1 MEPEASS
8 VVAAFCDS
16 SSLRETLSV
25 LLEHECRLRF
35 LNPEAAPPA
44 DSATDVAIVATQ
56 HPTSLLRH
64 LNARW
69 PSVPIVVV
77 DAQVNRP
84 FASADVVPQHADV
97 HTVPLEPH
105 AIRQAVL
112 ERLTAPP
119 HSARRA
125 TIRAIAETL
134 RAELTYSFT
143 ALRTLTASAASGSDG
158 VTAAVLGTIVREQT
172 YVLDANV
179 EHLQRLRDRPR
190 AVELSSHFV
199 SALCRQL
206 EQPNQEMVERGLLC
220 ECATESSAAHDVG
233 PLTLVPMITSFLRA
247 HLRRRSASP
256 VVRVRVTQRGVQLR
270 YEPRR
275 VGPAGVRSWPLLLAS
290 LALQPWSWR
299 VDATTSAQQE
309 TVGLRPA

>member
-1 MEPEASS
+1 MEPELPS

-35 LNPEAAPPA
+35 LNPESAPPV
-44 DSATDVAIVATQ
+44 DSATDVAIVATR
-56 HPTSLLRH
+56 HPSSLLRH
-64 LNARW
+64 LSVRW
-69 PSVPIVVV
+69 ASVPIVVV
-77 DAQVNRP
+77 GTQFNRSP
-84 FASADVVPQHADV
+84 APADIVPQQADV

-112 ERLTAPP
+112 ERLTARP
-119 HSARRA
+119 HGALRA
-125 TIRAIAETL
+125 TVRSIAETL
-134 RAELTYSFT
+134 RAELAYPFT
-143 ALRTLTASAASGSDG
+143 ALRTLTAAPASGSDG
-158 VTAAVLGTIVREQT
+158 VTDAVLGTIVREQT

-206 EQPNQEMVERGLLC
+206 EQSNQEMVERGLLC
-220 ECATESSAAHDVG
+220 ECATESSAADDVG

-256 VVRVRVTQRGVQLR
+256 VVRVRVTQRGIQLR

-275 VGPAGVRSWPLLLAS
+275 VGPAGFRSWPLLLAS

-299 VDATTSAQQE
+299 VDAMTSAHQE
-309 TVGLRPA
+309 MVGLRPA